1 MQVLQQVINIIISPL
16 DLSNKGLLR
25 SIVFDYSREGLR
37 LLSNS
42 KDASNQ

>member
-1 MQVLQQVINIIISPL
+1 MQVLQKVVNFIISPL
-16 DLSNKGLLR
+16 DLSNKRLPR

-37 LLSNS
+37 LLGNF